1 MNELEGLKIFL
12 SGGID
17 RVPDDGIQWREEIK
31 QKCETIKL
39 PFIFLDPT
47 DKPDGLGCEVGLE
60 KYKIKNH
67 LNNGNWEE
75 ASEWSR
81 NVRHIDLR
89 MIDKTDLYI
98 VYIDLD
104 SHLCGTYNELF
115 EAENQQKPLFAI
127 MKSPYT
133 KKDFPGWLVSIF
145 REEEVFN
152 SVDECVDYLNKINNG
167 QIKIDNRWL
176 RINV

>member
-1 MNELEGLKIFL
+1 MTQLDGIKIFL

-17 RVPDDGIQWREEIK
+17 RVEDDGIQWREEIRK
-31 QKCETIKL
+31 KCEDL

-60 KYKIKNH
+60 KHKIKEY
-67 LNNGNWEE
+67 LADGDWAA
-75 ASEWSR
+75 ASEWSH

-89 MIDKTDLYI
+89 MVDKTDLYI

-104 SHLCGTYNELF
+104 AHLCGTYNELF
-115 EAENQQKPLFAI
+115 EAEDQQKPLFAI
-127 MKSPYT
+127 MKEPYT

-152 SVDECVDYLNKINNG
+152 SIDDCVEYLEKIYAGEVELDE
-167 QIKIDNRWL
+167 RWL
-176 RINV
+176 RILV